1 MTTIATI
8 TQETIENQIFTI
20 RGKQVMLD
28 RDLAVLYRVG
38 TKVLNQAVKR
48 NLEKFPDDFMFEL
61 TREEFETL
69 RSQFVTSKN
78 EKNLTS
84 QNVILE
90 KRGGARYL
98 PTVFT
103 EYGVAMLASVLRSET
118 AVKVSVQIMRA
129 FVEMR
134 RFLKDNAEVFIRLDN
149 MERKQFKAD
158 ENFDKIF
165 NALQSND
172 HKQNERISI
181 MGRRLMLILLLL
193 IWYGRLKRQLY

>member
-1 MTTIATI
+1 M
-8 TQETIENQIFTI
+8 
-20 RGKQVMLD
+20 
-28 RDLAVLYRVG
+28 G

-84 QNVILE
+84 HDVILE

-103 EYGVAMLASVLRSET
+103 EYGVAMLASVLRRET
-118 AVKVSVQIMRA
+118 AVKVSVC
-129 FVEMR
+129 
-134 RFLKDNAEVFIRLDN
+134 
-149 MERKQFKAD
+149 
-158 ENFDKIF
+158 
-165 NALQSND
+165 
-172 HKQNERISI
+172 
-181 MGRRLMLILLLL
+181 G
-193 IWYGRLKRQLY
+193 